1 MNLPRSADGL
11 ASALQALG
19 VDWRFNLRAMHH
31 EFRENGSWLQANDR
45 TEARL
50 QERIARSFTTGKKNA
65 RLIFGSDTWRRA
77 LNALLADREIDPFLA
92 WLEGLRAWDGQQRL
106 DGWLGEVFTV
116 DPDCPLTE
124 WAARFIF
131 LGPVQ
136 RAFEP
141 GAKMDEMPVLIGAQ
155 GCGKST
161 ALRLALPP
169 EPPEWFADGLH
180 LAADP
185 KARAEALQGRVIVEA
200 AEMAGSTR
208 AELESLKAF
217 LSRPDDGAVRL
228 AYRRNPETMLRRAI
242 IVGTTNDE
250 YCLPNDP
257 SGNRRFVI
265 VKVGS
270 KPDRCDGGVP
280 DLCPFLKDPEYP
292 NQGQP
297 CCVCGVEGGL
307 VPSVADLRK
316 FLDAKREHLWAEA
329 LWMYQHGLEARLP
342 HELAQVQEATNEGA
356 RRRDD
361 ILEDAVDRW
370 LAGSAPDRFTL
381 AEAAVGVGLVAQDQ
395 AARLSFRDQRRL
407 GAALAAAGR
416 RKVRRRVGQKR
427 QYFWETSRN
436 GKEH

>member
-11 ASALQALG
+11 ARALQELG
-19 VDWRFNLRAMHH
+19 VDVRFNLRA
-31 EFRENGSWLQANDR
+31 NGSWLQANDR

-65 RLIFGSDTWRRA
+65 RLIFGPDTWRRA

-92 WLEGLRAWDGQQRL
+92 WLEGLPAWDGRQRL

-116 DPDCPLTE
+116 DPNCPLTK
-124 WAARFIF
+124 WTARFVF
-131 LGPVQ
+131 LGSAQ

-141 GAKMDEMPVLIGAQ
+141 GAKLDEMPVLVGPQ

-169 EPPEWFADGLH
+169 QDPQWFADGLH

-185 KARAEALQGRVIVEA
+185 KARAESLQGRVVVEA

-217 LSRPDDGAVRL
+217 LSRTDDGAVRL

-270 KPDRCDGGVP
+270 KPDRCNVDDQPAYCPFMKYP
-280 DLCPFLKDPEYP
+280 DLLA
-292 NQGQP
+292 QGQP
-297 CCVCGVEGGL
+297 CPACGHEGL
-307 VPSVADLRK
+307 VPSVAYLRK
-316 FLDAKREHLWAEA
+316 FLDANREHLWAEA
-329 LWMYQHGLEARLP
+329 LFLHRAGNGARLP
-342 HELAQVQEATNEGA
+342 DEWAQVQAAANDGHRQQDET
-356 RRRDD
+356 
-361 ILEDAVDRW
+361 LEDAVGSW
-370 LAGSAPDRFTL
+370 LTAAPTTFTL
-381 AEAAVGVGLVAQDQ
+381 TQ
-395 AARLSFRDQRRL
+395 AAEGCGLADVGRGPRVSMRDQKRL
-407 GAALAAAGR
+407 GAALTASGCSKAQKRFGTGR
-416 RKVRRRVGQKR
+416 RYVWKR
-427 QYFWETSRN
+427 PETAGER
-436 GKEH
+436 

>member
-11 ASALQALG
+11 ARALKELG
-19 VDWRFNLRAMHH
+19 IDVRFNLRAMHH
-31 EFRENGSWLQANDR
+31 EFRANGSWLRANDR

-50 QERIARSFTTGKKNA
+50 QERIACSFTTGKKNA
-65 RLIFGSDTWRRA
+65 RLIFGPDTWCRA

-92 WLEGLRAWDGQQRL
+92 WLEGLPAWDGRQRL
-106 DGWLGEVFTV
+106 DSWLGEVFTV
-116 DPDCPLTE
+116 DPNCPLTE

-169 EPPEWFADGLH
+169 ESPQWFADGLH

-185 KARAEALQGRVIVEA
+185 KARAESLQGRVVVEA

-217 LSRPDDGAVRL
+217 LSRTDDGAVRL
-228 AYRRNPETMLRRAI
+228 AYRRNPETMLRRAV

-257 SGNRRFVI
+257 TGNRRFVI
-265 VKVGS
+265 VNVGP
-270 KPDRCDGGVP
+270 KPDRCDVDDQP
-280 DLCPFLKDPEYP
+280 DYCPFMKYP
-292 NQGQP
+292 KVLAQGWP
-297 CCVCGVEGGL
+297 CPACGHEGL
-307 VPSVADLRK
+307 VPSVAYLRK
-316 FLDAKREHLWAEA
+316 FLDANREHLWTEA
-329 LWMYQHGLEARLP
+329 LFLHRAGNEARLP
-342 HELAQVQEATNEGA
+342 DGLASVQASVNEGH
-356 RRRDD
+356 RRNDET
-361 ILEDAVDRW
+361 LENAVARW
-370 LAGSAPDRFTL
+370 LRTAPPTFTL
-381 AEAAVGVGLVAQDQ
+381 TQVAEGCGLADVGRG
-395 AARLSFRDQRRL
+395 ARVSMRDQRRL
-407 GAALAAAGR
+407 GAALTAAGCSKA
-416 RKVRRRVGQKR
+416 RKRVGAER
-427 QYFWETSRN
+427 RYVWTRPA
-436 GKEH
+436 

>member
-11 ASALQALG
+11 ARALQELG
-19 VDWRFNLRAMHH
+19 VDVRFNLRAMHH
-31 EFRENGSWLQANDR
+31 EFRANGSWLQANDR

-65 RLIFGSDTWRRA
+65 RLIFGPDTWRRA

-124 WAARFIF
+124 WAGRFIF

-270 KPDRCDGGVP
+270 KPDRCDVDDRDVGEGWCKGKP
-280 DLCPFLKDPEYP
+280 P
-292 NQGQP
+292 GQP
-297 CCVCGVEGGL
+297 CPGCGSETGP
-307 VPSVADLRK
+307 VPSVSRLRRY
-316 FLDAKREHLWAEA
+316 LDANRKQLWAEA
-329 LWMYQHGLEARLP
+329 LRMYRSGIEARLP
-342 HELAQVQEATNEGA
+342 DKLASVQASVNEGY
-356 RRRDD
+356 RRNDET
-361 ILEDAVDRW
+361 LENAVARW
-370 LAGSAPDRFTL
+370 LRTAPPTFTL
-381 AEAAVGVGLVAQDQ
+381 TEAAEGCGLADEGRG
-395 AARLSFRDQRRL
+395 ARVSMRDQRRL
-407 GAALAAAGR
+407 GAALTAAGCSKA
-416 RKVRRRVGQKR
+416 RKRVGTER
-427 QYFWETSRN
+427 RYVWERRETAGER
-436 GKEH
+436 